1 MVDLKGNLLSIGDE
15 VAYIKKEERH
25 IGDKV
30 YQHTSLNTGIITKI
44 TSKSIKIDNSIVR
57 HENTCIRIQDP
68 KVYNKVLTIRN
79 KLLNKTTVLVKFDD
93 GKYRELK

>member
-15 VAYIKKEERH
+15 VAYIKKEERYR
-25 IGDKV
+25 GDKV
-30 YQHTSLNTGIITKI
+30 YQHTSLATGIITKI

-57 HENTCIRIQDP
+57 HENTCIRIHDP
-68 KVYNKVLTIRN
+68 KVLTIRN
-79 KLLNKTTVLVKFDD
+79 KLLNKTAVLAKFDD